1 MKYYL
6 VGGCVRDW
14 LLGGAVLER
23 DWVVVGG
30 SPQQLI
36 SLGYRQVA
44 NHFPVFLHPD
54 SGEEYALARKER
66 DTGPGHQDFSFVF
79 TPDISLEE
87 DLIRRDFSI
96 NALALS
102 EQILPASFSAQNRPD
117 SDKMPLPA
125 SAREHIVDPWG
136 GLRDLRAGVLRHLSS
151 AFADDPLRVLRGLRF
166 VAQLAPWRFSI
177 APATFLLMRELTTAG
192 ALKAL
197 PKERVWAEVAKVLS
211 TPAPWLF
218 FQQLAQLC
226 RSSDEDIGD
235 QVRALI
241 PDAPGNCPH
250 LRRAARSGLPAQS
263 RWAAATLDLAED
275 PSSLLGAP
283 KAFTRMA
290 RLARTCLPKLASVA
304 DLAATQAYEVM
315 EQTDALRRPE
325 AFGQLVN
332 LATVLSDR
340 TDLQSQWHQRYQL
353 VRSARVSEHE
363 KSSGNSGQAFRK
375 ARIDALRAVTKD

>member
-66 DTGPGHQDFSFVF
+66 GTGPGHQDFSFVF

-102 EQILPASFSAQNRPD
+102 EQILPASFSAQDHPD

-125 SAREHIVDPWG
+125 SASEHIVDPWG

-226 RSSDEDIGD
+226 PRLTKTSAI
-235 QVRALI
+235 RF
-241 PDAPGNCPH
+241 
-250 LRRAARSGLPAQS
+250 ARSFQASLALAQTCAEQHGLGCQPNPAGRRRLWIWRKTPVACWVPPRPLPEWRGLPAH
-263 RWAAATLDLAED
+263 AC
-275 PSSLLGAP
+275 P
-283 KAFTRMA
+283 
-290 RLARTCLPKLASVA
+290 
-304 DLAATQAYEVM
+304 
-315 EQTDALRRPE
+315 
-325 AFGQLVN
+325 N
-332 LATVLSDR
+332 
-340 TDLQSQWHQRYQL
+340 
-353 VRSARVSEHE
+353 
-363 KSSGNSGQAFRK
+363 
-375 ARIDALRAVTKD
+375 